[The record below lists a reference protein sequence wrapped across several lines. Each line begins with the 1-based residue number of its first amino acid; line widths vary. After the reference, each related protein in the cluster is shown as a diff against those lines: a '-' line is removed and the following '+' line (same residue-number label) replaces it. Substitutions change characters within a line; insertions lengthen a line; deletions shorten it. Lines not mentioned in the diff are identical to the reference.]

1 MTENNLI
8 LNRLFTQNV
17 FFDMIDTNDNTTY
30 GAVIQRFVND
40 YENKDNGALI
50 SEVYRFMSK
59 SYRNE
64 YFYQNTLLNKLLL
77 GKHSINTTTALTQI
91 PISKSKADFILING
105 KAVVYEIKTELD
117 TFERLDTQ
125 LRDYFKAFNHVCVV
139 TSDSQYDRA
148 ASLLQNTPVGIYA
161 LTPQNT
167 MSDWQ
172 DVQEQSK
179 EAGYKQRFSAQY
191 EDSTIIKSLIMQRN
205 AKSLLEFW
213 DKHGVNKA
221 DLLVINTD
229 RDYLDLYE
237 NAFGTTVPR
246 YALMPDE
253 SVFRRKV
260 RHHKVL
266 LDDKFEKQ
274 DPHLPAKRRTMKE
287 YAECYLWSL
296 GWNGVPFGNSSGTD
310 EYPLSQSP

>member
-125 LRDYFKAFNHVCVV
+125 LRDYFKAFNHV
-139 TSDSQYDRA
+139 
-148 ASLLQNTPVGIYA
+148 
-161 LTPQNT
+161 
-167 MSDWQ
+167 
-172 DVQEQSK
+172 
-179 EAGYKQRFSAQY
+179 
-191 EDSTIIKSLIMQRN
+191 
-205 AKSLLEFW
+205 
-213 DKHGVNKA
+213 
-221 DLLVINTD
+221 
-229 RDYLDLYE
+229 
-237 NAFGTTVPR
+237 
-246 YALMPDE
+246 
-253 SVFRRKV
+253 
-260 RHHKVL
+260 
-266 LDDKFEKQ
+266 
-274 DPHLPAKRRTMKE
+274 
-287 YAECYLWSL
+287 
-296 GWNGVPFGNSSGTD
+296 
-310 EYPLSQSP
+310 

>member
-30 GAVIQRFVND
+30 GTVIQRFVND

-167 MSDWQ
+167 ISSKLRKEP
-172 DVQEQSK
+172 QEDNSRLDYTAIFNVLQKK
-179 EAGYKQRFSAQY
+179 EYENILLQYFGELPVASQAFYYGECLKHFSQIPILEAYTMALKQLKKRNRIEISEFEKIPY
-191 EDSTIIKSLIMQRN
+191 ELKSLIYFSRPSTSDWH
-205 AKSLLEFW
+205 A
-213 DKHGVNKA
+213 
-221 DLLVINTD
+221 IN
-229 RDYLDLYE
+229 
-237 NAFGTTVPR
+237 
-246 YALMPDE
+246 
-253 SVFRRKV
+253 VFLNQK
-260 RHHKVL
+260 
-266 LDDKFEKQ
+266 
-274 DPHLPAKRRTMKE
+274 
-287 YAECYLWSL
+287 Y
-296 GWNGVPFGNSSGTD
+296 GG
-310 EYPLSQSP
+310 

>member
-167 MSDWQ
+167 IS
-172 DVQEQSK
+172 SK
-179 EAGYKQRFSAQY
+179 LR
-191 EDSTIIKSLIMQRN
+191 
-205 AKSLLEFW
+205 
-213 DKHGVNKA
+213 
-221 DLLVINTD
+221 
-229 RDYLDLYE
+229 
-237 NAFGTTVPR
+237 
-246 YALMPDE
+246 
-253 SVFRRKV
+253 
-260 RHHKVL
+260 
-266 LDDKFEKQ
+266 
-274 DPHLPAKRRTMKE
+274 
-287 YAECYLWSL
+287 
-296 GWNGVPFGNSSGTD
+296 
-310 EYPLSQSP
+310 

>member
-1 MTENNLI
+1 
-8 LNRLFTQNV
+8 
-17 FFDMIDTNDNTTY
+17 MIDTNDNTTY

-167 MSDWQ
+167 IS
-172 DVQEQSK
+172 SK
-179 EAGYKQRFSAQY
+179 LRKEL
-191 EDSTIIKSLIMQRN
+191 D
-205 AKSLLEFW
+205 
-213 DKHGVNKA
+213 
-221 DLLVINTD
+221 
-229 RDYLDLYE
+229 DLYH
-237 NAFGTTVPR
+237 NLALRQGLSDSASIIL
-246 YALMPDE
+246 YALY
-253 SVFRRKV
+253 
-260 RHHKVL
+260 L
-266 LDDKFEKQ
+266 LGDGCLQRDICDLSYISKQ
-274 DPHLPAKRRTMKE
+274 TI
-287 YAECYLWSL
+287 
-296 GWNGVPFGNSSGTD
+296 NSSIRRLEQDGYLYLQP
-310 EYPLSQSP
+310 EIGRAHV